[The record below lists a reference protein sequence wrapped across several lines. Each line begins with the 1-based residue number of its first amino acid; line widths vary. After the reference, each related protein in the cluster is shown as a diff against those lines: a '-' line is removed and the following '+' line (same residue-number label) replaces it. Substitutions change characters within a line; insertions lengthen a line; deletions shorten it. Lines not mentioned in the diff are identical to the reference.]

1 MDQAG
6 FALKKKGGG
15 GSFYLKFTF
24 TCKQTKNSHTLSFKY
39 QIFKLP
45 TEDRTDY
52 LNKV

>member
-6 FALKKKGGG
+6 SALKKKGGA
-15 GSFYLKFTF
+15 SFYLKF